1 MNRGEKMADRKI
13 HGYCETHCKEPVYSQ
28 KQVDELIQQLEAGTL
43 RTLLW
48 YKGALNNYNYEY
60 IGIDPKSISITKY
73 GNLLNAII
81 SGGVGLEEAD
91 MKVILATNAFHVKL
105 WHEGAEYYATK
116 DSKCLYIAK
125 NNYFLNKIY
134 ASGLFESVKVE
145 DGIKDLQLHDKV
157 QDARLNSL
165 EKCIITKETVFESE
179 AGIEI
184 GTIDADTTINVATL
198 TQDLEIGTEV
208 ELHVTIPE
216 AGTGN
221 ISYPLIIKMNK
232 VSNSRIL
239 HEETVYVNLIRY
251 METFAGK
258 GTTPIYSAEG
268 DSTRYY
274 YDIFP
279 IMNIDKDYNLIFSKT
294 LVSTIK
300 LNDTTVREET
310 NKSILLNKV
319 VVNKGVAGLEGSI
332 TNNLLDQLNGEVV

>member
-48 YKGALNNYNYEY
+48 YKGTLNNYNYEY
-60 IGIDPKSISITKY
+60 IGTDPKNISITKY

-91 MKVILATNAFHVKL
+91 MKVILASNAFNIKL
-105 WHEGAEYYATK
+105 WHDGAEYYATK

-125 NNYFLNKIY
+125 NNHFFNKIH
-134 ASGLFESVKVE
+134 ASGLFESVKVAE
-145 DGIKDLQLHDKV
+145 GIKDLQLHEKV

-165 EKCIITKETVFESE
+165 EKCVITKETLFESSS
-179 AGIEI
+179 GIEI
-184 GTIDADTTINVATL
+184 GTIDADATINVATL
-198 TQDLEIGTEV
+198 TQDLPIGTEIEV
-208 ELHVTIPE
+208 HVTIPE
-216 AGTGN
+216 AGTGK
-221 ISYPLIIKMNK
+221 ISYPLIIKMTK
-232 VSNSRIL
+232 LTNSRVL
-239 HEETVYVNLIRY
+239 HEETVLVNYVSY

-258 GTTPIYSAEG
+258 GTTPIYSFESQ
-268 DSTRYY
+268 STKMY

-279 IMNIDKDYNLIFSKT
+279 IIFIDTNYNLLFNKT
-294 LVSTIK
+294 LVSCIK
-300 LNDTTVREET
+300 INDATVREET

-319 VVNKGVAGLEGSI
+319 VVINGSQQLEGSI